1 MKRRRLLA
9 AAALSALMSFPVAA
23 QKYNLTLTGASPG
36 GLWSALGT
44 GMDAAIAKAY
54 PGSTV
59 TYQTSSGGL
68 ANIPLVAQGRAPIG
82 IASDG
87 ELKVAVDGKE
97 PFKAPIAGVRVLARV
112 YAPASRFQMT
122 HVILSKTFAD
132 KHGVKSFKD
141 IVDRKLPLRVAIN
154 RRGNHDGDVSEVL
167 MATMGADAKAI
178 EGWGGQLVRAASKEM
193 SSLYQD
199 RRIDMMNYGVSF
211 NHPSIQEAVKAVDSV
226 LLDIPDDIVAKVA
239 EQFGGEPCDVK
250 PGEYP
255 WSPAGATNVCVGAV
269 FVVSEKM
276 DDALAYNLAKAM
288 IEQLEEF
295 KDRSHRAIKA
305 TLTPQVVAARAA
317 APFHPGAAKY
327 YREKGLQ

>member
-1 MKRRRLLA
+1 MKRMLLA
-9 AAALSALMSFPVAA
+9 AAALSALVSFPAAA

-44 GMDAAIAKAY
+44 GLDAAIAKAY

-68 ANIPLVAQGRAPIG
+68 ANVPLVAQGKAPIG

-87 ELKVAVDGKE
+87 ELKVAVDGKD

-122 HVILSKTFAD
+122 HVILSRSFAEQH
-132 KHGVKSFKD
+132 KVKNFKD

-154 RRGNHDGDVSEVL
+154 RRGNLDGDVSEVL
-167 MATMGADAKAI
+167 MAEMGASANAI

-199 RRIDMMNYGVSF
+199 RRIDMMNYGISF
-211 NHPSIQEAVKAVDSV
+211 NHPSVQEAVKAVDSV
-226 LLDIPDDIVAKVA
+226 LLDVPDDVARKVA

-250 PGEYP
+250 PGEYK
-255 WSPAGATNVCVGAV
+255 WSPEGATNVCVGAL

-288 IEQLEEF
+288 VEQIEEF

-305 TLTPQVVAARAA
+305 TLTPKVIASRAA
-317 APFHPGAAKY
+317 APFHPGAAKF

>member
-1 MKRRRLLA
+1 MKRMLVA
-9 AAALSALMSFPVAA
+9 AAALSALASFPVAA

-44 GMDAAIAKAY
+44 GLDAAIAKAY

-68 ANIPLVAQGRAPIG
+68 ANVPLVAQGKAPIG

-87 ELKVAVDGKE
+87 ELKVAVEGKD
-97 PFKAPIAGVRVLARV
+97 PFKAPVAGVRVLARV

-122 HVILSKTFAD
+122 HVILSRSFAEQH
-132 KHGVKSFKD
+132 KVKSFKD
-141 IVDRKLPLRVAIN
+141 IVERKLPLRVAIN
-154 RRGNHDGDVSEVL
+154 RRGNLDGDVSEVL
-167 MATMGADAKAI
+167 MEEMGASGKAI
-178 EGWGGQLVRAASKEM
+178 ESWGGQLVRAASKEM

-226 LLDIPDDIVAKVA
+226 LLDMPDDVARKVA
-239 EQFGGEPCDVK
+239 EQFGGAPCDVK
-250 PGEYP
+250 AGEYA
-255 WSPAGATNVCVGAV
+255 WAPAGATNVCVGAL

-276 DDALAYNLAKAM
+276 EDALAYNLARAM
-288 IEQLEEF
+288 VEQIEEF

-305 TLTPQVVAARAA
+305 TLTPQVIASRAS

>member
-1 MKRRRLLA
+1 MKRVLA
-9 AAALSALMSFPVAA
+9 AAVALSALVSFPVAA

-44 GMDAAIAKAY
+44 GLDAALAKAY

-68 ANIPLVAQGRAPIG
+68 ANVPLVAQGKAPIG

-97 PFKAPIAGVRVLARV
+97 PFKAPVAGVRVLARV
-112 YAPASRFQMT
+112 YAPESRFQMT
-122 HVILSKTFAD
+122 HVIVSKAFVD
-132 KHGVKSFKD
+132 QHKVKSFKD
-141 IVDRKLPLRVAIN
+141 IVERKLPLRVAIN
-154 RRGNHDGDVSEVL
+154 RRGNLDGDVSEVL
-167 MATMGADAKAI
+167 MAEMGATEKAI
-178 EGWGGQLVRAASKEM
+178 ESWGGQLVRAASKEM

-199 RRIDMMNYGVSF
+199 RRLDMMNYGIAF

-226 LLDIPDDIVAKVA
+226 LLDIPDDVVRKVA
-239 EQFGGEPCDVK
+239 DRFGGAPCEVK
-250 PGEYP
+250 EGEYK
-255 WSPAGATNVCVGAV
+255 WSPGAATNVCVGAL

-276 DDALAYNLAKAM
+276 DDALAYNLARAM
-288 IEQLEEF
+288 VEQIEEF

-305 TLTPQVVAARAA
+305 TLTPKVIASRAA
-317 APFHPGAAKY
+317 APFHPGAAKF

>member
-1 MKRRRLLA
+1 MKRMLA
-9 AAALSALMSFPVAA
+9 AAVALSALASFPVAA

-44 GMDAAIAKAY
+44 GLDAAIARAY

-68 ANIPLVAQGRAPIG
+68 ANVPLVAQGKAPIG

-87 ELKVAVDGKE
+87 ELKVAVEGKE
-97 PFKAPIAGVRVLARV
+97 PFKAPVAGVRVLARV

-122 HVILSKTFAD
+122 HVILSKAFAE
-132 KHGVKSFKD
+132 KHNVKSFKD
-141 IVDRKLPLRVAIN
+141 IVERKLPLRVAIN
-154 RRGNHDGDVSEVL
+154 RRGNLDGDVSEVL
-167 MATMGADAKAI
+167 MATMGADARAL

-226 LLDIPDDIVAKVA
+226 LLDMPDDVAGKVA
-239 EQFGGEPCDVK
+239 GQFGGAPCDVK
-250 PGEYP
+250 PGEYKWAP
-255 WSPAGATNVCVGAV
+255 EGATNVCVGAV
-269 FVVSEKM
+269 FVVGEKM
-276 DDALAYNLAKAM
+276 DDALAYNLARAM
-288 IEQLEEF
+288 VEQIEEF

-305 TLTPQVVAARAA
+305 TLTPQVIASRAA

>member
-1 MKRRRLLA
+1 MKRTLLA
-9 AAALSALMSFPVAA
+9 AAALSALVSFPVAA

-44 GMDAAIAKAY
+44 GMDAALAKAY
-54 PGSTV
+54 PGSTI

-87 ELKVAVDGKE
+87 ELKVAVTGAA
-97 PFKAPIAGVRVLARV
+97 PFKAPVAGVRVLARV

-122 HVILSKTFAD
+122 HVIVSKAFVD
-132 KHGVKSFKD
+132 QHGIRSFKD
-141 IVDRKLPLRVAIN
+141 IVDKKLPLRVAIN
-154 RRGNHDGDVSEVL
+154 RRGNLDGDVSEVL
-167 MATMGADAKAI
+167 METMGASAKAI
-178 EGWGGQLVRAASKEM
+178 ESWGGQVVRAASKEM

-199 RRIDMMNYGVSF
+199 RRIDMMNYGIAF

-226 LLDIPDDIVAKVA
+226 LLDIPDDIARKVA
-239 EQFGGEPCDVK
+239 GRFGGEPCDVR
-250 PGEYP
+250 PGEYK

-276 DDALAYNLAKAM
+276 DAGLAYNLARTM
-288 IEQLEEF
+288 VEQIEEF
-295 KDRSHRAIKA
+295 KNRSHRAIKA
-305 TLTPQVVAARAA
+305 TLTPQVIAAGAA

>member
-1 MKRRRLLA
+1 MKRMLVA
-9 AAALSALMSFPVAA
+9 AAALSALASFPVAA

-44 GMDAAIAKAY
+44 GLDAAIAKAY

-68 ANIPLVAQGRAPIG
+68 ANVPLVAQGKAPIG

-87 ELKVAVDGKE
+87 ELKVAVEGKE
-97 PFKAPIAGVRVLARV
+97 PFKAPVAGVRVLARM

-122 HVILSKTFAD
+122 HVILSKAFAE
-132 KHGVKSFKD
+132 KHDVKSFKD
-141 IVDRKLPLRVAIN
+141 IVERKLPLRVAIN
-154 RRGNHDGDVSEVL
+154 RRGNLDGDVSEVL
-167 MATMGADAKAI
+167 MEELGASGKAI
-178 EGWGGQLVRAASKEM
+178 DSWGGQLVRAASKEM

-211 NHPSIQEAVKAVDSV
+211 NHPSVQEAVKAVDSV
-226 LLDIPDDIVAKVA
+226 LLDVPDDVARKVA
-239 EQFGGEPCDVK
+239 EQFGGAPCDVK
-250 PGEYP
+250 AGEYA
-255 WSPAGATNVCVGAV
+255 WAPAGATNVCVGALL
-269 FVVSEKM
+269 VVSEKM
-276 DDALAYNLAKAM
+276 EDALAYNLARAM
-288 IEQLEEF
+288 VEQIEEF

-305 TLTPQVVAARAA
+305 TLTPQVIASRAA

>member
-1 MKRRRLLA
+1 MLVA
-9 AAALSALMSFPVAA
+9 AAALSALVSFPAAA

-44 GMDAAIAKAY
+44 GLDAALAKAY
-54 PGSTV
+54 PGSTI

-68 ANIPLVAQGRAPIG
+68 ANVPLVAQGKAPIG

-112 YAPASRFQMT
+112 YAPESRFQMT
-122 HVILSKTFAD
+122 HVIVSKAFVD
-132 KHGVKSFKD
+132 QHKVKSFKD
-141 IVDRKLPLRVAIN
+141 IVERKLPLRVAIN
-154 RRGNHDGDVSEVL
+154 RRGNLDGDVSEVL
-167 MATMGADAKAI
+167 MAEMGASAQAI

-199 RRIDMMNYGVSF
+199 RRLDMMNYGIAF
-211 NHPSIQEAVKAVDSV
+211 NHPSIQEAVKSVDSV
-226 LLDIPDDIVAKVA
+226 LLDIPDDVVRKVA
-239 EQFGGEPCDVK
+239 DRFGGAPCEVK
-250 PGEYP
+250 EGEYK
-255 WSPAGATNVCVGAV
+255 WSPGAATNVCVGAL

-276 DDALAYNLAKAM
+276 DDALAYNLARAM
-288 IEQLEEF
+288 VEQIEEF

-305 TLTPQVVAARAA
+305 TLTPKVIASRAA

>member
-1 MKRRRLLA
+1 MKRTLLA
-9 AAALSALMSFPVAA
+9 AAALSALVSFPVAA

-44 GMDAAIAKAY
+44 GMDAALAKAY
-54 PGSTV
+54 PGSTI

-87 ELKVAVDGKE
+87 ELKVAVTGAA
-97 PFKAPIAGVRVLARV
+97 PFKAPVAGVRVLARV

-122 HVILSKTFAD
+122 HVIVSKAFVD
-132 KHGVKSFKD
+132 QHGIRSFKD
-141 IVDRKLPLRVAIN
+141 IVDKKLPLRVAIN
-154 RRGNHDGDVSEVL
+154 RRGNLDGDVSEAL
-167 MATMGADAKAI
+167 METMGASAKAI
-178 EGWGGQLVRAASKEM
+178 ESWGGQVVRAASKEM

-199 RRIDMMNYGVSF
+199 RRIDMMNYGIAF

-226 LLDIPDDIVAKVA
+226 LLDIPDDVARKVA
-239 EQFGGEPCDVK
+239 ERFGGEPCDVK
-250 PGEYP
+250 PDEYK

-276 DDALAYNLAKAM
+276 DAGLAYNLARTM
-288 IEQLEEF
+288 VEQIEEF
-295 KDRSHRAIKA
+295 KNRSHRAIKA
-305 TLTPQVVAARAA
+305 TLTPQVIAARAA

>member
-1 MKRRRLLA
+1 MKRMLVA
-9 AAALSALMSFPVAA
+9 AAALSALASFPVAA

-44 GMDAAIAKAY
+44 GLDAAIAKAY

-68 ANIPLVAQGRAPIG
+68 ANVPLVAQGKAPIG

-87 ELKVAVDGKE
+87 ELKVAVEGKD
-97 PFKAPIAGVRVLARV
+97 PFKAPVAGVRVLARM

-122 HVILSKTFAD
+122 HVILSKAFAE
-132 KHGVKSFKD
+132 KHDVKSFKD
-141 IVDRKLPLRVAIN
+141 IVERKLPLRVAIN
-154 RRGNHDGDVSEVL
+154 RRGNLDGDVSEVL
-167 MATMGADAKAI
+167 MEELGASGKAI
-178 EGWGGQLVRAASKEM
+178 DSWGGQLVRAASKEM

-226 LLDIPDDIVAKVA
+226 LLDVPDDVARKVA
-239 EQFGGEPCDVK
+239 EQFGGAPCDVK
-250 PGEYP
+250 AGEYA
-255 WSPAGATNVCVGAV
+255 WAPAGATNVCVGALL
-269 FVVSEKM
+269 VVSEKM
-276 DDALAYNLAKAM
+276 EDALAYNLARAM
-288 IEQLEEF
+288 VEQIEEF

-305 TLTPQVVAARAA
+305 TLTPQVIASRAA

>member
-1 MKRRRLLA
+1 MRKSTLVAAVA
-9 AAALSALMSFPVAA
+9 AAALVSFPAAA

-68 ANIPLVAQGRAPIG
+68 ANVPMVAQGKAPIG

-87 ELKVAVDGKE
+87 ELKVAVEGAA
-97 PFKAPIAGVRVLARV
+97 PFKAPVAGVRVLARA

-122 HVILSKTFAD
+122 HVIVSKAFVD
-132 KHGVKSFKD
+132 KHGIKSFKD
-141 IVDRKLPLRVAIN
+141 IVERKLPLRVAIN
-154 RRGNHDGDVSEVL
+154 RRGNLDGDVSEVL
-167 MATMGADAKAI
+167 MAEMGATEKAI
-178 EGWGGQLVRAASKEM
+178 ESWGGQLVRAASKEM

-199 RRIDMMNYGVSF
+199 RRIDMMNFGVAF
-211 NHPSIQEAVKAVDSV
+211 NHPSIQEAVKSVDSV
-226 LLDIPDDIVAKVA
+226 LLDMPDDVVKKVA
-239 EQFGGEPCDVK
+239 DRFGGAPCEVK
-250 PGEYP
+250 EGEYK
-255 WSPAGATNVCVGAV
+255 WSPGPATNVCVGAV

-276 DDALAYNLAKAM
+276 DGALAYNLAKALV
-288 IEQLEEF
+288 EQIEEF

-305 TLTPQVVAARAA
+305 TLTPKVIATAGS
-317 APFHPGAAKY
+317 APFHPGAMKY